1 MAIATRVSVDHA
13 DRDFKNRHSTSA
25 SAPPHTCTVP
35 SVMTLPVLLITGPV
49 GVGKT
54 SVAYETMEV
63 LEERGLAHAFF
74 DLDGLTYLYPKPP
87 DDRFGERFALDALGL
102 LLPRLR
108 DTGVERLI
116 LARVLWTDESLSGYQ
131 RAIPDADITVIRL
144 TAPLEVIEARIRR
157 REVGSATEWYL
168 TQARELQE
176 RREPR
181 PVEDVVIDT
190 ADRDVRSIAEEIVRK
205 IGWS

>member
-1 MAIATRVSVDHA
+1 
-13 DRDFKNRHSTSA
+13 
-25 SAPPHTCTVP
+25 
-35 SVMTLPVLLITGPV
+35 MTLPVLLITGPV

-54 SVAYETMEV
+54 SVAFETMEV

-87 DDRFGERFALDALGL
+87 DDRFGEGFALDALGL

-116 LARVLWTDESLSGYQ
+116 LARVLWTTESLSRYR
-131 RAIPDADITVIRL
+131 RAIPDADITLVRL
-144 TAPLEVIEARIRR
+144 TAPLEVIEARIRG
-157 REVGSATEWYL
+157 REVGSGTEWYL

-176 RREPR
+176 RWAAR
-181 PVEDVVIDT
+181 PVDDVLIDT
-190 ADRDVRSIAEEIVRK
+190 ADGDARSIAEEIVRK